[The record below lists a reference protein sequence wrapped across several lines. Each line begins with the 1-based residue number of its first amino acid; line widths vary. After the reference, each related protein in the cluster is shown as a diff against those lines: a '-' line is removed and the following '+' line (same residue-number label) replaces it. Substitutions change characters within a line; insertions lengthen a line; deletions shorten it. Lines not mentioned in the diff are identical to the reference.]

1 MTTRLPL
8 KATHGALRRENKQL
22 LLRSVYLE
30 LAASRAELSAH
41 TGLAKPTVSDL
52 VAELL
57 EEGYLEETGLGQS
70 TEEGGKR
77 PRLLRFVPSA
87 RQVIGLSINQ
97 SMVHG
102 VLATLDGAAGVE
114 HSRVLIG
121 LRGRHVQD
129 AIEEVI
135 DGLVAQLDSPLL
147 CLCAGLQA
155 EVDERAG
162 TVTLAEL
169 GWQKFNLQNILQ
181 QRYGVPVYLADATEL
196 AALANYTFH
205 DHDGQSLVTILV
217 DEAVGVGVAL
227 DDARYHHGS
236 QIGEMHTSNGQ
247 TFADILSQSR
257 IRAQVQSLPKPE
269 ALVALAETDLT
280 WLYLRYA
287 LGVGDRKAHALLQ
300 TLAATLAQVVL
311 WASALL
317 RPDRIV
323 LAGAIGELGE
333 ELLQAI
339 LATIEAAGEE
349 LPEGVMLVLDTSPN
363 LAALGAVALALQRE
377 LGLV

>member
-1 MTTRLPL
+1 MTARIPL

-30 LAASRAELSAH
+30 LASSRAELSTH

-52 VAELL
+52 VSELL
-57 EEGYLEETGLGQS
+57 DEGYLEETGLGQS

-77 PRLLRFVPSA
+77 PRLLRFVPTT
-87 RQVIGLSINQ
+87 RQVIGLSINR
-97 SMVHG
+97 SSVYG

-114 HSRVLIG
+114 HTRSLVG
-121 LRGRHVQD
+121 LRGQEVLG
-129 AIEEVI
+129 AIQEVI
-135 DGLVAQLDSPLL
+135 DGLIAQLDSPLL
-147 CLCAGLQA
+147 CLSAGVQA

-169 GWQKFNLQNILQ
+169 GWHKSPLRHTLQ
-181 QRYGVPVYLADATEL
+181 RAYGVPVYLADATEL

-205 DHDGQSLVTILV
+205 DHDGENLVTVLV

-227 DDARYHHGS
+227 DGARYHHGS
-236 QIGEMHTSNGQ
+236 QIGEMHTATGQ
-247 TFADILSQSR
+247 TFADILSHSNVR
-257 IRAQVQSLPKPE
+257 ERVE
-269 ALVALAETDLT
+269 ALPRPPILPTLTDADLT
-280 WLYLRYA
+280 WLYLR
-287 LGVGDRKAHALLQ
+287 HALDAGDPAAQ
-300 TLAATLAQVVL
+300 TVLDSLAAALAQAII

-317 RPDRIV
+317 HPDRIV
-323 LAGAIGELGE
+323 LAGAVGEIGDLIVQSILKHVAEGGE
-333 ELLQAI
+333 Q
-339 LATIEAAGEE
+339 
-349 LPEGVMLVLDTSPN
+349 LPDGVALVVDTTPN

>member
-1 MTTRLPL
+1 MTTRFPL

-30 LAASRAELSAH
+30 LASSRAELSAH

-87 RQVIGLSINQ
+87 RQVIGLSINR
-97 SMVHG
+97 SNVHG
-102 VLATLDGAAGVE
+102 VLATLDGTAGVE
-114 HSRVLIG
+114 HSRSLVG
-121 LRGRHVQD
+121 LDGKNALY
-129 AIEEVI
+129 AIQEVI
-135 DGLVAQLDSPLL
+135 DGLIAQLDSRLL

-162 TVTLAEL
+162 IVTLEEL
-169 GWQKFNLQNILQ
+169 GWQKLQLQGLLQ

-205 DHDGQSLVTILV
+205 DHDGQNLVTILV
-217 DEAVGVGVAL
+217 DEAVGIGVAL

-236 QIGEMHTSNGQ
+236 QIGEMHTANGQ
-247 TFADILSQSR
+247 TYADILSQSR
-257 IRAQVQSLPKPE
+257 IREQVEALPKPVM
-269 ALVALAETDLT
+269 LSVLAETDLT
-280 WLYLRYA
+280 WLYLRHAIDVENPKA
-287 LGVGDRKAHALLQ
+287 LAMLDKLTE
-300 TLAATLAQVVL
+300 TLSQIVI

-323 LAGAIGELGE
+323 LAGAVGELGE
-333 ELLQAI
+333 LLLEHIQDY
-339 LATIEAAGEE
+339 IESSNER
-349 LPEGVMLVLDTSPN
+349 LPDGVALVLDTTPN
-363 LAALGAVALALQRE
+363 LPALGAVALALQRE